1 MRTIPLGRG
10 VSHTGF
16 RTSCSSRRASCRG
29 PPSLTRYGPCIR
41 SNLPRTCEELAAPH
55 LTCNEDTK
63 SAQAAQAVAVLLTK
77 HVLHEPLSLIEI
89 FQAAQQGKT
98 MVPVCLVR
106 SRAQTPAPSPCTDAR
121 FRSRA
126 SQVGRG
132 YDYKEAGDHIA
143 NLEAGLSADKLTEL
157 KQRLEALS
165 SAPDDKVV
173 TVAELQAALAA
184 TLPRIIAV
192 NWEPESGKNQLD
204 ATVTNVMARLK
215 PQASAPVPLKRASI
229 KVSPAVIGQVPAT
242 RSTDLSLSP
251 VKSIS
256 TAGVPTADGFTTRIT
271 QLKPE

>member
-1 MRTIPLGRG
+1 MKMGRL
-10 VSHTGF
+10 VTTDQPQWDWTASA
-16 RTSCSSRRASCRG
+16 RASAKSVFKG
-29 PPSLTRYGPCIR
+29 G
-41 SNLPRTCEELAAPH
+41 
-55 LTCNEDTK
+55 NEDTK

-77 HVLHEPLSLIEI
+77 HVLHEPLALIEI

-215 PQASAPVPLKRASI
+215 PQASAPAPLRRASI

-256 TAGVPTADGFTTRIT
+256 TAGVPTADGFTNRIT